1 MVKEQIK
8 KYLVPGVM
16 LLVLYLVIRYWSFV
30 ETAVLTFLTAASP
43 LIFGGAA
50 AYLLDILMSRCE
62 RWWFPKTKKKF
73 LIRSRRAFCLVFAI
87 LTLLAIVALV
97 VLLVIPQLW
106 DAIALLLAELPGAMQ
121 KVLAFAESLEIL
133 PEDILAMLE
142 SIDWKSQIT
151 GIFKTLFTGVGS
163 VVNVAVSVVTA
174 VFSSV
179 FNGLLAVIFALYLLL
194 GKEKLKSQGDRLLV
208 RYMKPAITKKLEYLL
223 TVLDD
228 CFHKFIVGQCLE
240 AVILGVLC
248 TLGMLIFRFPYAT
261 MVGALVAF
269 TALIPVA
276 GAYIGAGVG
285 AFMILTVSPVK
296 ALLFLVYIIILQQL
310 EGNIIYP
317 RVVGSSIGLPGIWVL
332 AAVTVGGGVAGIP
345 GMLLG
350 VPLAA
355 AAYRLIREDVARGP
369 RESAQSDR

>member
-1 MVKEQIK
+1 MKEQIK
-8 KYLVPGVM
+8 KYLVPGIM
-16 LLVLYLVIRYWSFV
+16 LLALYLIIRYLSFA
-30 ETAVLTFLTAASP
+30 EAAVRTFFTAASP
-43 LIFGGAA
+43 LIIGAAA
-50 AYLLDILMSRCE
+50 AYLLNILMSRYE

-73 LIRSRRAFCLVFAI
+73 LIKSRRAFCLVFAI

-121 KVLAFAESLEIL
+121 KLLAFAESLEIL

-142 SIDWKSQIT
+142 SIDWKSQIAN
-151 GIFKTLFTGVGS
+151 IFKTLFTGVGS

-174 VFSSV
+174 VFSSI
-179 FNGLLAVIFALYLLL
+179 FNGLLAVIFALYILL
-194 GKEKLKSQGDRLLV
+194 GKEKLESQGDRLLV
-208 RYMKPAITKKLEYLL
+208 RYMKPAFAKKFEYLL

-296 ALLFLVYIIILQQL
+296 ALLFLVYILILQQL

-369 RESAQSDR
+369 RDVAQAAE

>member
-30 ETAVLTFLTAASP
+30 EAAVLTFLTAASP
-43 LIFGGAA
+43 LIIGGAV
-50 AYLLDILMSRCE
+50 AYLLGILMSRYE

-87 LTLLAIVALV
+87 LTLLAIVVLV

-240 AVILGVLC
+240 ALILGVLC